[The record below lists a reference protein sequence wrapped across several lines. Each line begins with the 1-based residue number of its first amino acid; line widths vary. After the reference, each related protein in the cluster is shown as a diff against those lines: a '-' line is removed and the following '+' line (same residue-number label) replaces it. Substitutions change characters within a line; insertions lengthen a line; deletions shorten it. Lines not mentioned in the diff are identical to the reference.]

1 MSDAVVLT
9 MPGLPAVTDPLAE
22 LTPRQKA
29 AILVLQLGREACA
42 PVLAE
47 LNERELEQLSTEV
60 AQIGDIDPALAAAVL
75 EDCAITLPSA
85 IPGLRGGIDA
95 ALGILDASLDPER
108 AFVISQRVSKSVV
121 GAPF

>member
-9 MPGLPAVTDPLAE
+9 LPRLPAVTDPLAD

-47 LNERELEQLSTEV
+47 LSERELEQLSTEV
-60 AQIGDIDPALAAAVL
+60 AQLGDIEPALAAAVL
-75 EDCAITLPSA
+75 EEFAITLTSPT
-85 IPGLRGGIDA
+85 PGLRGGIDA
-95 ALGILDASLDPER
+95 AHGILDASLTPER
-108 AFVISQRVSKSVV
+108 AFVISQRV
-121 GAPF
+121 